1 MAMTIPEIIKAKD
14 GRGFSFEVLPPLKG
28 KGIGSLFASI
38 DVLRGY
44 EPSYIN
50 ITTHRSEYVYKETAD
65 GLFRRVSERV
75 RPGTVAVAAAIQHRY
90 GITAVP
96 HLICSGFTKRETEY
110 ALIDLNF
117 LGINNLLLLR
127 GDKARHES
135 RFSAMEG
142 GHSYAC
148 ELGRQVNEFNAGVFS
163 DGTPMDVTEGME
175 PFSYG
180 VAGYPEKHDEAP
192 NAHIDLSRLKE
203 KVDGGADYVVTQMF
217 FDNRHYFDFVRRCRE
232 AGINVPII
240 PGLKPIVSKK
250 QLSVLPKVFHV
261 DLPTVLAD
269 EIAKCK
275 DDAAVKEVG
284 AEWCAG
290 QMDELYRSGVP
301 SVHLYSLN
309 AVQSVSKILKKVL

>member
-1 MAMTIPEIIKAKD
+1 MTIPEIIKAKQ
-14 GRGFSFEVLPPLKG
+14 GKGFSFEVLPPLKG
-28 KGIGSLFASI
+28 KGIGSLFSSI
-38 DVLRGY
+38 DLLREY
-44 EPSYIN
+44 DPSYIN

-65 GLFRRVSERV
+65 GLFQRVSERV

-96 HLICSGFTKRETEY
+96 HLICSGFTRRETEY

-117 LGINNLLLLR
+117 LGIKNLLLLR

-135 RFSAMEG
+135 RFSPMEG

-163 DGTPMDVTEGME
+163 DGTPMDVIGGME

-192 NAHIDLSRLKE
+192 NAEMDLLRLKE

-217 FDNRHYFDFVRRCRE
+217 FDNRHYFDFVRRCE
-232 AGINVPII
+232 AAGINVPIV
-240 PGLKPIVSKK
+240 PGLKPIVSRK
-250 QLSVLPKVFHV
+250 QLTVLPKVFHV
-261 DLPTVLAD
+261 DLPTELAD
-269 EIAKCK
+269 EVMKCS

-284 AEWCAG
+284 VQWCAR
-290 QMDELYRSGVP
+290 QMEELYAAGVP

-309 AVQSVSKILKKVL
+309 ATQSVSKILKKVL